1 MASSVTK
8 SVAARIPIEL
18 YYQLKDLAQFDD
30 LTMSD
35 YLTKI
40 INNHINSNLDRVKA
54 IGEVKDSVKP
64 SLAKYLI
71 LIPEAMERYKK
82 GQEELHQKNKHK

>member
-18 YYQLKDLAQFDD
+18 YYHLKDLAQFDD

-40 INNHINSNLDRVKA
+40 INNHINSNLEKVKA
-54 IGEVKDSVKP
+54 IGEVKDDVKP
-64 SLAKYLI
+64 SLAKYLT
-71 LIPEAMERYKK
+71 LIPLAIEQYKK
-82 GQEELHQKNKHK
+82 EQEELHQKNKH